1 MSNEKKTLPS
11 LSALARQSNS
21 SSGGSLAQLKQK
33 MQNQSTAKSL
43 SPLQSLAQKNTN
55 KSTTASSTMPSLASL
70 AQRSTSKVSSLGHL
84 ATRNSASVSKPAAS
98 IASSG
103 GSGLLKLSSLAKQPD
118 KATLQSVKEQEQQI
132 QEEKEEDMSENEDNV
147 DLEDNSLCAK
157 PSVAAQFLFE
167 QQPKIGC
174 RDNEVQFLTASLQTM
189 FYDSLKKSSSI
200 PIFPFDKPSPDDIIF
215 AAQNQRGAG
224 SNKKN

>member
-11 LSALARQSNS
+11 LSALARQNNS

-70 AQRSTSKVSSLGHL
+70 AQRSTSKVSSLSHL
-84 ATRNSASVSKPAAS
+84 ATRNSSSVSKPVAS
-98 IASSG
+98 TASG

-118 KATLQSVKEQEQQI
+118 KATLQLVKEQEQQI
-132 QEEKEEDMSENEDNV
+132 QKEKEEDMLENEDNA
-147 DLEDNSLCAK
+147 DLEDNLLCAK

-215 AAQNQRGAG
+215 AAQNQRGTG